1 MISESSVFIIV
12 GGATKFFDNC
22 FQNAILFFIEQ
33 TSLVKQP
40 LFHWLLKMSSWR
52 TVCGGL

>member
-40 LFHWLLKMSSWR
+40 LFHWLLKMSS
-52 TVCGGL
+52 